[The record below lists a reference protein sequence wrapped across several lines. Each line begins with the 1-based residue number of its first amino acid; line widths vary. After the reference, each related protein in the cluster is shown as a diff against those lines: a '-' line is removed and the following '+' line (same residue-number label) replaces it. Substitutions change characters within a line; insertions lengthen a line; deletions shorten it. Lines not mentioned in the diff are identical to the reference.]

1 MSSERGQR
9 PAGQGAGVASAG
21 GPRGGASSPGKR
33 PRTQGLPA
41 GAPGAGVVAGVV
53 AAGGTNAAASA
64 TSAGATGAGGGATG
78 PSVERLQPTPARA
91 VFPLTELGARA
102 QQTVSLTNRS
112 PDFVDIFDFLT
123 TILPDGDG
131 RPRPSG
137 PEADFAVVGGATD
150 GVGLAPGASTPVT
163 VEFAPRASHPA
174 DASARKPSRRRG
186 QLDVVDDEGA
196 RAGVLRLE
204 GRARPPRAETVEAE
218 AVTGL
223 KGSARRAGER
233 RPPPRTY
240 DAMRLHLMAARE
252 LVETGEREE
261 AGALVD
267 DVLAHMNQEA
277 PYPRVLEAARQHGL
291 GTTTAITVVGGAR
304 DELKGASFR
313 LHARTRPPVRMDD
326 VLAAFLVAREPLQ
339 LALGEIDHAPTL
351 QALHDAS
358 PAVLAGKGAVELGA
372 TAVQLF
378 TDAAFAGGFVVGALE
393 GAVGAVVDLARGA
406 VEVLE
411 LAYEIAHALVTG
423 GLIQATMDAAGKLSA
438 FFAKAP
444 AALMA
449 LGKDFQTRWEQP
461 GSYARG
467 NFRGEVLGYVATQI
481 AIIIISGGAAA
492 EGVAFAALSRWGKV
506 VRVIQGLDA
515 AGDILAW
522 AGAAGRGLSLPRKL
536 VERARDA
543 RGGAGAGSGKTVAIG
558 GGDGAGGAGA
568 GGTGTPA
575 GSGEPG
581 RGPDGARA
589 DAAHGG
595 GAPGDRPRGPYR
607 EPGEARD
614 WNQPVRRLEDHEL
627 LESADLRPTTSGKAL
642 RKDGSFPIGRP
653 LKTADEGHRV
663 LDLLARGDTTALHML
678 GMDDVPRKL
687 DVMRREWA
695 LVQTRDG
702 FVVYAGAPGK
712 VSVPDHVRV
721 VGHTHPRF
729 RPDEGGREAKLDL
742 PDDHPGIDV
751 ADLVGQE
758 RMVRDAGLLPS
769 PEDIVNIADGT
780 DHVLHTRFVLTHDGK
795 IANPADE
802 LGLESRPRVK
812 VHLSGTRV
820 RRYNPEQNVYYYV
833 SQIELRAAGTSL
845 WKGEIFTKAGN
856 RTSDLAAPGHPP
868 SLQTFVEKTTTL
880 REPSELKAPPGRGWV
895 EP

>member
-33 PRTQGLPA
+33 TRTQGLPA
-41 GAPGAGVVAGVV
+41 GATGAGAVAV
-53 AAGGTNAAASA
+53 AAGGPNAAA
-64 TSAGATGAGGGATG
+64 GAGATG
-78 PSVERLQPTPARA
+78 PSVERLVAAPATTT
-91 VFPLTELGARA
+91 FPLTEIGASAHR
-102 QQTVSLTNRS
+102 TVSLTNQSR
-112 PDFVDIFDFLT
+112 DFVDVFDFLT

-131 RPRPSG
+131 RSRPSG

-150 GVGLAPGASTPVT
+150 GVGLASGASMPVT

-174 DASARKPSRRRG
+174 DASARKPSRRRA

-196 RAGVLRLE
+196 RAGAFRLE
-204 GRARPPRAETVEAE
+204 GRARPPRAETVEAA

-223 KGSARRAGER
+223 KGSARRAGS
-233 RPPPRTY
+233 PPARPRTY

-252 LVETGEREE
+252 LVETGERDE
-261 AGALVD
+261 AAALVD
-267 DVLAHMNQEA
+267 DVLAHLNQEA
-277 PYPRVLEAARQHGL
+277 HYQRVLQAARQHGL
-291 GTTTAITVVGGAR
+291 GTTTAITVVGRAR

-326 VLAAFLVAREPLQ
+326 VLTAFLVAREPLQ

-358 PAVLAGKGAVELGA
+358 PAVLAGKAAGELGE

-378 TDAAFAGGFVVGALE
+378 TDAAFAGGFAVGTLE

-411 LAYEIAHALVTG
+411 LAYDIARALVTG

-438 FFAKAP
+438 FFARAP
-444 AALMA
+444 AALLA

-515 AGDILAW
+515 GGDILAW
-522 AGAAGRGLSLPRKL
+522 AGAAARGLSLPRKL
-536 VERARDA
+536 VERARGA
-543 RGGAGAGSGKTVAIG
+543 RGGAGEGAGKTVAIG
-558 GGDGAGGAGA
+558 GGGGAGGGGAGA

-581 RGPDGARA
+581 RGPDGSRA
-589 DAAHGG
+589 DAAHAG

-678 GMDDVPRKL
+678 GMDDVPPKL

-702 FVVYAGAPGK
+702 FVVYAGTPGK

-856 RTSDLAAPGHPP
+856 RTVDRAAPGHPP
-868 SLQTFVEKTTTL
+868 SLQTFLEKTTTL
-880 REPSELKAPPGRGWV
+880 REPPELKAPPGRGWV